1 MLKRGIFAIF
11 LATMFAF
18 TTQSA
23 NAEPIDQ
30 KVYSVA
36 AVTSDVATSKIYSVA
51 AVTSDV
57 ARSDDATQICNK
69 SSVSGEYQQTEKADG
84 SFDVANLQCGIP
96 PIPPLGCRVGACMC
110 DQYGRNCQWT
120 FVCN

>member
-30 KVYSVA
+30 KV
-36 AVTSDVATSKIYSVA
+36 YSVA